1 MNNINIDLPQ
11 ITTGV
16 AVVVPL
22 ILAIVQAVK
31 LTGKVPNQYSP
42 IVSIAVGII
51 LAFLA
56 HGSTTLVGQT
66 VLSGVMYGLMAS
78 GLYSGIKT
86 TMPAATQ
93 SQAKANKASAKNR
106 QNDDCD

>member
-22 ILAIVQAVK
+22 ILAIVQAIK

-42 IVSIAVGII
+42 IVSIGVGII

-56 HGSTTLVGQT
+56 HGTMTAVGST

-86 TMPAATQ
+86 TMPATQ
-93 SQAKANKASAKNR
+93 QAQSKANKASAKNR
-106 QNDDCD
+106 QNDEC